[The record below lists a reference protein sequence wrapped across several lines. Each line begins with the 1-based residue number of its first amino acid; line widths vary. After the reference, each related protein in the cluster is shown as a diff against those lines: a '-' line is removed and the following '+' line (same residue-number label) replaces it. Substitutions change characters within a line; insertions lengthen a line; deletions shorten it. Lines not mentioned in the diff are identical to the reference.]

1 MPFLLNKLKKI
12 HSTSKILV
20 LLSVL
25 ASQGLMAE
33 DPQLEFTQVS
43 DLSGIVDITNAG
55 DYSQRVFL
63 VEQTGRI
70 FVLKD
75 GQTLV
80 DPFLDIRSR
89 VMSGGERG
97 LLSLAFAPDY
107 KSSGYFYVWYTQ
119 NGGDTVLSRF
129 RVGDDPDI
137 ADMNSEE
144 KLLTVAQPF
153 ANHNGGR
160 LQFGPD
166 GMLYLGLGD
175 GGSAN
180 DPGQRAQDGSTLLGK
195 LIRIDVDP
203 ANGTFVIPADN
214 PFVGDAGVRDEIWAV
229 GLRNPWK
236 ISFDPKTGDLYIADV
251 GQSALEE
258 VNFQAANSAG
268 GENYG
273 WDIMEGG
280 QCVVANCDQSGLT
293 MPVTE
298 YTHADG
304 CSITGGEVYRGQA
317 YPNLNGS
324 YLFGDF
330 CSGKIWGLH
339 KDGDDWVTKQLADTA
354 FAITTFGVAE
364 DRSIFL
370 ANQAGGIYLVSDGAV
385 KPEVLSIN
393 LGFNDAWYNPATNGQ
408 GFFITV
414 FPDLGV
420 VSVAWFTYDTE
431 LPPEDATANLGNA
444 GQRWM
449 TAQGAYSGNQAVLDI
464 YQAEGGIFDMSAP
477 APELVKDG
485 TIILEFTSCN
495 SGTVTYNIPSI
506 GREGVIPIERVA
518 VDNVGQCESL
528 Q

>member
-1 MPFLLNKLKKI
+1 
-12 HSTSKILV
+12 
-20 LLSVL
+20 
-25 ASQGLMAE
+25 
-33 DPQLEFTQVS
+33 
-43 DLSGIVDITNAG
+43 
-55 DYSQRVFL
+55 
-63 VEQTGRI
+63 
-70 FVLKD
+70 
-75 GQTLV
+75 
-80 DPFLDIRSR
+80 
-89 VMSGGERG
+89 
-97 LLSLAFAPDY
+97 
-107 KSSGYFYVWYTQ
+107 
-119 NGGDTVLSRF
+119 
-129 RVGDDPDI
+129 
-137 ADMNSEE
+137 
-144 KLLTVAQPF
+144 
-153 ANHNGGR
+153 
-160 LQFGPD
+160 
-166 GMLYLGLGD
+166 MLYLGLGD

-317 YPNLNGS
+317 YPNLNGR

-364 DRSIFL
+364 DQSIFL

-385 KPEVLSIN
+385 KPEVLSMN
-393 LGFNDAWYNPATNGQ
+393 PGFNDAWYNPATNGQ

-449 TAQGAYSGNQAVLDI
+449 TAQGAYSENQAVLDI